1 MNKNKDKKMSE
12 RVRGWIATVWPIL
25 AGLCSVAF
33 GGVVWGMSLENQIK
47 QLAEKN
53 YRLYLQFDEY
63 KKASKELS
71 QSNDEKLDNIALSV
85 NTILTKLDSFDD
97 RYVNH
102 SEIDSRYLKTAY
114 RND

>member
-1 MNKNKDKKMSE
+1 MPPP
-12 RVRGWIATVWPIL
+12 RLAVFPAPVLPIVVPF
-25 AGLCSVAF
+25 CVMCFS
-33 GGVVWGMSLENQIK
+33 GVVWGMSLEGQIK
-47 QLAEKN
+47 QLTEKN

-71 QSNDEKLDNIALSV
+71 DSNDEKLDKIALSV

-102 SEIDSRYLKTAY
+102 SELDSRYLKTAY